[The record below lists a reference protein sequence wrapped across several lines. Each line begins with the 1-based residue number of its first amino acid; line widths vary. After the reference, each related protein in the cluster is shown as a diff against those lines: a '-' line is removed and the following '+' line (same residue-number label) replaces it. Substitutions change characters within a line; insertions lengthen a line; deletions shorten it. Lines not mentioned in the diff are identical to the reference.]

1 MHYTRRS
8 LLLVQPYELKISAL
22 HCFESFDFK
31 ILIDSYTSLIS
42 GESME
47 NALRACCKGI
57 KIGKILIHGEGSGG
71 REVGGAT
78 PLFYMPLS
86 SDSYFLAHIV
96 CFICGHNVVQLIYE
110 KLPSDIA
117 SRHVLFLDPVLST
130 GLEH

>member
-1 MHYTRRS
+1 
-8 LLLVQPYELKISAL
+8 
-22 HCFESFDFK
+22 
-31 ILIDSYTSLIS
+31 
-42 GESME
+42 ME

-71 REVGGAT
+71 REVGRAT
-78 PLFYMPLS
+78 PLFHMPLS
-86 SDSYFLAHIV
+86 FDSYFLAHIV

-117 SRHVLFLDPVLST
+117 SRHVLFLDPVLAT